1 MKTNKAMKHD
11 DDIIDLTS
19 LDDIYASRD
28 VIKLDEEDAVLP
40 KTPRVRS
47 INSLHKYT
55 HII

>member
-1 MKTNKAMKHD
+1 MKHD

-40 KTPRVRS
+40 KTPQVRS